1 MSYQQKIESALTRDV
16 CGGWDRTFLES
27 ILEQI
32 AKGRDLS
39 IKQKQTL
46 GKVLARNT
54 EENQKEHAGWVRAY
68 ETNYKKEALILAFYH
83 QHQIYYRPMA
93 ADILAGRV
101 PVRSKFLRMYEN
113 KYSKKVLAQH
123 NATSKYEVGDY
134 LLPRKKLNIHK
145 NVEFPPN
152 MGWGH
157 QNEVVLH
164 FVKRGGFVV
173 EVCGNIKSA
182 AQGAKRYRLLPIG
195 ESVPVI
201 VEERFLKKGRRT

>member
-1 MSYQQKIESALTRDV
+1 MNYQQKIESALVLDV
-16 CGGWDRTFLES
+16 CGGWDRAFLES

-32 AKGRDLS
+32 GKGRDLS
-39 IKQKQTL
+39 VKQRQLL

-54 EENQKEHAGWVRAY
+54 QENQKAHNSWAAIY
-68 ETNYKKEALILAFYH
+68 ETNYKKEAIVLASYH

-93 ADILAGRV
+93 ADILEGRV
-101 PVRSKFLRMYEN
+101 PARSKFLRMYEN

-123 NATSKYEVGDY
+123 NAICKYGLGDY
-134 LLPRKKLNIHK
+134 LLPRTKLNIHK

-152 MGWGH
+152 MGWSH
-157 QNEVVLH
+157 QNEVVQH

-173 EVCGNIKSA
+173 EVCRDIKSA